1 MAEITDKKTYIVN
14 KYVEIDTYM
23 EPDEDK
29 RPKLAFM
36 FEDKKYQA
44 GDEISLNDIQAAN
57 LIAAGFIKGATAAQA
72 SA

>member
-14 KYVEIDTYM
+14 QYVEIDVHMYPVK
-23 EPDEDK
+23 EE
-29 RPKLAFM
+29 RPALAFM

-44 GDEISLNDIQAAN
+44 GDEISLNDVQAAN
-57 LIAAGFIKGATAAQA
+57 LIAAGFIKGSTAAQA